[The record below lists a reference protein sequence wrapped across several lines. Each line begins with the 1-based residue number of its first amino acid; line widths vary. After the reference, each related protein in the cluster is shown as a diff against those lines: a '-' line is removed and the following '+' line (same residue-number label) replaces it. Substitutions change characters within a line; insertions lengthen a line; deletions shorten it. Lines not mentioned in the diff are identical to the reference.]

1 MEIGSSILASQ
12 HFLLDIKILPPIQSL
27 PCLKMAIIAPYPY
40 PKGYF
45 FAPRREGWQP
55 VRGNAISTSGFK
67 ARQEKVSDRC
77 QHLLPHRRLGQHA
90 SDFYGPDHR

>member
-40 PKGYF
+40 LKGYF
-45 FAPRREGWQP
+45 SIHDLRRRRGLISIAKRVTQP
-55 VRGNAISTSGFK
+55 WTMIGNSDKRGLIIIFGQNAFW
-67 ARQEKVSDRC
+67 
-77 QHLLPHRRLGQHA
+77 A
-90 SDFYGPDHR
+90 S

>member
-1 MEIGSSILASQ
+1 MEVGSSILASQ
-12 HFLLDIKILPPIQSL
+12 PFLLDIKILPPVQSL

-45 FAPRREGWQP
+45 FAPRREEWQT

-67 ARQEKVSDRC
+67 ARQEKISDRC
-77 QHLLPHRRLGQHA
+77 QHLLPRSGLMQHA
-90 SDFYGPDHR
+90 SDFYSPNHR